1 MENYDFF
8 APEQVEKGVILAPSM
23 DIYTLGQVCQW
34 YVFGYTHKET
44 NRKITDVL
52 NSNQTKIIETV
63 AVKGKWSK

>member
-1 MENYDFF
+1 MEDYDFF

-23 DIYTLGQVCQW
+23 DIYTLGKVCQW
-34 YVFGYTHKET
+34 YVFEYTHKET